1 MDIRKF
7 VLVVGAIASLSVP
20 ATTRAEERT
29 TVDADTQKLIVE
41 LLEVTG
47 ARKTMETA
55 IPLIKQQA
63 LNISQKYRTHPDYDK
78 IKQELDEI
86 IEEET
91 MFYLNASLQR
101 FAPMYAEIFS
111 HDELHQMVE
120 FYKTPLGR
128 KMVEKLPLVMQK
140 ALPIIQ
146 MEMPRFAQRLKTRV
160 SDTLGKYRNEKEG

>member
-20 ATTRAEERT
+20 ATTRAEDRT

-86 IEEET
+86 IEEE
-91 MFYLNASLQR
+91 LSL
-101 FAPMYAEIFS
+101 I
-111 HDELHQMVE
+111 H
-120 FYKTPLGR
+120 
-128 KMVEKLPLVMQK
+128 
-140 ALPIIQ
+140 I
-146 MEMPRFAQRLKTRV
+146 
-160 SDTLGKYRNEKEG
+160 